1 MPLPF
6 VAIRFSFRWDVMW
19 VVIRFHILARVER
32 KCNGLATLLVVHRTL
47 QDGGKR
53 DMRQGPEELMRRQAT
68 ASEFGRSQAAEEASE
83 GTRVN
88 ERIGLLAAQESGLV
102 PDSVVNGDRRAGQ

>member
-1 MPLPF
+1 MLRKPL
-6 VAIRFSFRWDVMW
+6 
-19 VVIRFHILARVER
+19 
-32 KCNGLATLLVVHRTL
+32 LLVMRRTS

-83 GTRVN
+83 STRVN
-88 ERIGLLAAQESGLV
+88 ERIGLLAAQEGGLV
-102 PDSVVNGDRRAGQ
+102 PDSVVNGDHRAGR